1 MNTFGTPRPTHLRF
15 LAASDE
21 DGEPAPDPEPEPGA
35 EHEPDAEDEQEAE
48 DAQDAEGEQDTEDE
62 QDAAHGRYAR
72 LPGRDPIDLEALSDL
87 SLD

>member
-1 MNTFGTPRPTHLRF
+1 MNTFGTPRHTRLRF

-21 DGEPAPDPEPEPGA
+21 DGEPAADPVAEPGA
-35 EHEPDAEDEQEAE
+35 DRSEHEHEQNAQDEQNTE
-48 DAQDAEGEQDTEDE
+48 DDQDTEGE
-62 QDAAHGRYAR
+62 QDAAHGRYAM